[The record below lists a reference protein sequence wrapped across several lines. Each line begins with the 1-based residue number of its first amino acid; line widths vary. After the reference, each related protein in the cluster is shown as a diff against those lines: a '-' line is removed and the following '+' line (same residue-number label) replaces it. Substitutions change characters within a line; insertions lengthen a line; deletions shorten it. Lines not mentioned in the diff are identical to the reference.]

1 MKILRLDEGMDEGL
15 KQGVRV
21 LKRGGLVVYPTDTLY
36 GLGCNALDEKAVRR
50 VFEAKSRSLN
60 NPLPMAVDSLEMMRK
75 YALVN
80 ELVERI
86 AKKFLPGPLT
96 LVLKKKKLPDVLTAG
111 LPNVA
116 VRIPKSDATLKLI
129 KQAGFPI
136 TATSAN
142 VSGRPPPVTVEEVEE
157 QISVDLI
164 LDAGRLGMRMPS
176 TILDLTGRPK
186 ILRVGKVKRE
196 EIAQVLEI

>member
-21 LKRGGLVVYPTDTLY
+21 LERGGLVVYPTDTLY

-60 NPLPMAVDSLEMMRK
+60 NPLPMAVDSLEMMGR

-80 ELVERI
+80 EFAKKI

-164 LDAGRLGMRMPS
+164 LDAGRLGVRMPS

-186 ILRVGKVKRE
+186 ILRVGKVKKE